1 MFMERK
7 TMLKRTVLS
16 AFCATALLVTSAAY
30 AQESATLTLRNG
42 EKVNGQL
49 VDLGGVGYTV
59 RVNGNERNIP
69 QNDVAVID
77 FAGGSMTDADWAK
90 VTEGQPVV
98 QLKSGETINGTL
110 ADIGGSSPLRLT
122 IRTASGER
130 DFSSNE
136 VGRII
141 LARPSNAVAT
151 SGSNAAL
158 APATGA
164 GISVSP
170 KQQWTSTGLTVKKGE
185 MLSFNATGEVQLST
199 DANDVATPF
208 GAKGG
213 RKAAN
218 SPVPSALAGALIGRI
233 GPNGQPFP
241 IGSGVTVP
249 MPAAGQL
256 FLGVNDDGLAD
267 NQGEFRVDVV
277 RTGRR

>member
-1 MFMERK
+1 MF
-7 TMLKRTVLS
+7 KRTIL
-16 AFCATALLVTSAAY
+16 ALAVASVTLTGVAQ
-30 AQESATLTLRNG
+30 AQENATLTLKSG
-42 EKVNGQL
+42 EKISGQL
-49 VDLGGVGYTV
+49 MDLGGVGFTFK
-59 RVNGNERNIP
+59 VNGTEKQIP

-90 VTEGQPVV
+90 LDGQPVV
-98 QLKSGETINGTL
+98 QLKSGETISGSL

-151 SGSNAAL
+151 SGTNAAL

-213 RKAAN
+213 RKAA
-218 SPVPSALAGALIGRI
+218 SAPVPTALAGALIGRI
-233 GPNGQPFP
+233 GANGQPFP

-267 NQGEFRVDVV
+267 NQGEFRVDVARV
-277 RTGRR
+277 RR

>member
-1 MFMERK
+1 MF
-7 TMLKRTVLS
+7 KRTIL
-16 AFCATALLVTSAAY
+16 ALAVASVTFTGVAQ
-30 AQESATLTLRNG
+30 AQENATLTLKSG
-42 EKVNGQL
+42 EKISGQL
-49 VDLGGVGYTV
+49 MDLGGVGFTV
-59 RVNGNERNIP
+59 KVNGTEKQIP

-90 VTEGQPVV
+90 ITAGQPVV
-98 QLKSGETINGTL
+98 QLKSGETINGSL
-110 ADIGGSSPLRLT
+110 YDIGGSSPLRIT

-136 VGRII
+136 IGRII

-151 SGSNAAL
+151 SGTNAAL

-199 DANDVATPF
+199 DSNDVATPF

-218 SPVPSALAGALIGRI
+218 SPVPTALAGALIGRI
-233 GPNGQPFP
+233 GPNGQPFA

-256 FLGVNDDGLAD
+256 YLGVNDDGLAD

-277 RTGRR
+277 RAGTRR